1 MMLIGEPTDRLA
13 GGAGDPLRL
22 TLQIGVVIGACD
34 WSRTSVIPLRTR
46 ALIR

>member
-13 GGAGDPLRL
+13 GGAVDPHS
-22 TLQIGVVIGACD
+22 QSPFGACD